1 MSDLGARRAMIE
13 PLTQR
18 QQDLIV
24 SNVLKAVEDIE
35 ALNRTGYNFLYLCS
49 GFIAH
54 YSINGFKGHYTR
66 YSLEKNLLANARSN
80 MWSNFGPGDHDY
92 EYYMTKKQVYQR
104 IVAGINSMSQKEPA

>member
-1 MSDLGARRAMIE
+1 MIE

-35 ALNRTGYNFLYLCS
+35 ALNRTGYNFLYLAS

-54 YSINGFKGHYTR
+54 YSINGFKGHYTTH
-66 YSLEKNLLANARSN
+66 SLEEAILYNALSN
-80 MWSNFGPGDHDY
+80 MWSNFKPGDEAY
-92 EYYMTKKQVYQR
+92 EYYMTKRAVYQR
-104 IVAGINSMSQKEPA
+104 IIAGINSMSQKEPA